1 MVILAGVTPLVL
13 GLPTLTWDH
22 QVVTNIDDESTT
34 QTASGWLSNDE
45 LELVRA
51 SMPIVYVDAVPVR
64 VDGLGNVL
72 EVGMLLRQ
80 GADHTISRMVV
91 SGRVLFGERVREAL
105 MRHCEKDLGPLAL
118 PRVPANPTPFTVAEY
133 FPNPEKSGFYD
144 PRHHAV
150 SLAYVVP
157 VDGECEPTQE
167 ALDLTWFS
175 PQEAVSDDVVLEM
188 TSGHD
193 RLIRLALAHVGKL
206 P

>member
-1 MVILAGVTPLVL
+1 M
-13 GLPTLTWDH
+13 
-22 QVVTNIDDESTT
+22 TNIDDESST
-34 QTASGWLSNDE
+34 QTSSAWLSSEN
-45 LELVRA
+45 LELVRG
-51 SMPIVYVDAVPVR
+51 SVPMVYVDAVPVR

-72 EVGMLLRQ
+72 EIGMLLRQ
-80 GADHTISRMVV
+80 GADRSISRMVV
-91 SGRVLFGERVREAL
+91 SGRVLYGERVREAL

-133 FPNPEKSGFYD
+133 FPDPEKSGFYD

-167 ALDLTWFS
+167 ALDLTWFT
-175 PQEAVSDDVVLEM
+175 PQEAVSNDVVLEM